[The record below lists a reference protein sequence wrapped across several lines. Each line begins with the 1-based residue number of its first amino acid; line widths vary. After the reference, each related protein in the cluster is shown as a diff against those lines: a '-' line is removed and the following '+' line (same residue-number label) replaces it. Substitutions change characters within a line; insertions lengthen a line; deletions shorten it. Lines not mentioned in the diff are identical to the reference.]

1 MKRIFSIILL
11 VSAMTLSLQAAGREK
26 KPVEP
31 FDRGIGRSSSVF
43 IPAGT
48 VGAGASFS
56 YTNYSL
62 GNGLN
67 DTGYQMLF
75 SLVQNLHGNLMSFG
89 IAPQVSY
96 FIRDNLAVGARFD
109 YDRSSFG
116 LGNLDLSLSDALSLS
131 VGDFNYLKQAY
142 TGALTLRNY
151 IPFGQSKRFAM
162 FTELRLT
169 GGYGQSESY
178 RMGYDETL
186 EQPNKTGTDQDIYQ
200 FEIGV
205 VPGICAFVTNEVA
218 FEVSVGLMGF
228 NYQKVVQVTN
238 QVERSEMEKN
248 GLNFKVNLLAINFGL
263 SFYIPTGGHRMK
275 KANN

>member
-11 VSAMTLSLQAAGREK
+11 AGAMTLSLQAAGREK

-96 FIRDNLAVGARFD
+96 FIRDNLAVGATFPVGRGFQ
-109 YDRSSFG
+109 
-116 LGNLDLSLSDALSLS
+116 LS
-131 VGDFNYLKQAY
+131 Q
-142 TGALTLRNY
+142 TGV
-151 IPFGQSKRFAM
+151 
-162 FTELRLT
+162 
-169 GGYGQSESY
+169 YGC
-178 RMGYDETL
+178 
-186 EQPNKTGTDQDIYQ
+186 PDI
-200 FEIGV
+200 
-205 VPGICAFVTNEVA
+205 A
-218 FEVSVGLMGF
+218 
-228 NYQKVVQVTN
+228 
-238 QVERSEMEKN
+238 
-248 GLNFKVNLLAINFGL
+248 
-263 SFYIPTGGHRMK
+263 
-275 KANN
+275 